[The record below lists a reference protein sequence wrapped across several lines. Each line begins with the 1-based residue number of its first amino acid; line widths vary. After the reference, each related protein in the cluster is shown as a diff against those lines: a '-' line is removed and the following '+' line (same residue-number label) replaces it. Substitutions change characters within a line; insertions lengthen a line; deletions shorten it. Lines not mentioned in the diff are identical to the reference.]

1 MLVLLFSKLFCIFT
15 TIQSKKE
22 REGARDSGKERIKA
36 TLMEV
41 SKPKMAIGPLF
52 CLSWIIKFHGE
63 LR

>member
-22 REGARDSGKERIKA
+22 REGARESEKERRIKA
-36 TLMEV
+36 TMMEV

-52 CLSWIIKFHGE
+52 YLS
-63 LR
+63 